1 MLVITCEILL
11 STVLTTVLIASH
23 TVIIVSLQFSQ
34 INLNGRVI
42 SPKYPLISSTINMS
56 ATVNTFLIVSHT
68 VVKMLT
74 SPSHI
79 PLKKSEMPCQILM
92 MAVDT
97 FSHKPLN
104 HSVMAP
110 QFFMIAMIATTAAI
124 IAAIIAMIGR
134 RETLSAPKP
143 TAAPPAAV
151 PAAAVPAALAP
162 PATPTAVVAVAV
174 PPSSPIRPP
183 RAEVIVPTAVITFP
197 ITTSTGPTVA
207 AISAIFT
214 IACCI
219 PGDRLFHFSFNDFI
233 ISANFSNIG

>member
-1 MLVITCEILL
+1 MAFKTVII
-11 STVLTTVLIASH
+11 TVLIAAQIA
-23 TVIIVSLQFSQ
+23 VIVSLQFSQ
-34 INLNGRVI
+34 INLNGKVI
-42 SPKYPLISSTINMS
+42 SSKYPLISSTINMS
-56 ATVNTFLIVSHT
+56 ATVSTFLIVSQT
-68 VVKMLT
+68 VVNILT
-74 SPSHI
+74 KLSHI
-79 PLKKSEMPCQILM
+79 LLKKSEMLCQILM

-97 FSHKPLN
+97 VSHKPLN
-104 HSVMAP
+104 HSVIAP
-110 QFFMIAMIATTAAI
+110 QFFIMAMMATTAAI
-124 IAAIIAMIGR
+124 IAAIMAMIGR

-197 ITTSTGPTVA
+197 ITISTGPTVA

-219 PGDRLFHFSFNDFI
+219 LGDRLFHFSFKDFI
-233 ISANFSNIG
+233 ISANLSSIG